1 MAKTIE
7 DKKPETELALAW
19 AISAEDVL
27 QRKSVFPTQIALVH
41 NPNLPTV
48 LTDLPS
54 ALKSM
59 TSGNIV

>member
-19 AISAEDVL
+19 AISADVL